1 MARAAQPAAH
11 PHHPYHHHAVS
22 SSSGRL
28 LPAAS
33 PYAMAAMA
41 LELQRSQAALARLRA
56 ENRQYKAQE
65 ELSNAPLSGGI
76 LAWSEQRAVG
86 TMQTVNMLNGAGMM
100 AAAVGT
106 FFIPGE
112 TVALSFARLVLVCYM
127 VCVGPRRGPHP
138 RRRSQRCPFH

>member
-1 MARAAQPAAH
+1 MASQASPRVVVNPYAAAAAAASRGGGGPAA
-11 PHHPYHHHAVS
+11 
-22 SSSGRL
+22 
-28 LPAAS
+28 AAS

-41 LELQRSQAALARLRA
+41 LELQRSQAALAKLRA
-56 ENRQYKAQE
+56 ENRQYKVQE

-86 TMQTVNMLNGAGMM
+86 TMQTSNMLNGAALM

-127 VCVGPRRGPHP
+127 VCVGATRRGVEPA
-138 RRRSQRCPFH
+138 RRSHRH